1 MGGGKLEEEEKKSK
15 EELFKE
21 FMTKG
26 ANNNVAMVP
35 QEASIRT
42 IVELMVANNISSVLL
57 HDQNEDITGII
68 TEKDIV
74 KKFTLL
80 DFENKLDKNALTL
93 ATRPVLFVNQ
103 QTYQEDIVKI
113 HLAKRIH
120 HFPITNS
127 ENSNGEL
134 QKTKD
139 IVGIVSIGDF
149 LRKFVLDDKK
159 DKKKDKNDEN
169 AELIELFFLNG
180 SGEQNSKSIQCLEGL
195 GVKIKRII
203 NFHAFYQEHQK
214 RTPPIMFDIDSFPI
228 KESKNLIKSLKKYL
242 GPCIF
247 ITQNAALIQAFRMH
261 LNPEFQVIALK
272 PIDYCY
278 FYWLL
283 KQKWAK

>member
-1 MGGGKLEEEEKKSK
+1 MA
-15 EELFKE
+15 
-21 FMTKG
+21 KG

-35 QEASIRT
+35 QETSIRM
-42 IVELMVANNISSVLL
+42 IVELMVENNISSVLV

-74 KKFTLL
+74 RKFTLL
-80 DFENKLDKNALTL
+80 EFDNKLEKNALTL
-93 ATRPVLFVNQ
+93 ATRPVIFVNQ
-103 QTYQEDIVKI
+103 ETYQEDIVKI

-120 HFPITNS
+120 HFPITNN
-127 ENSNGEL
+127 EKPKGEL
-134 QKTKD
+134 QKTQD

-149 LRKFVLDDKK
+149 LRKFVLDEQKDDKN
-159 DKKKDKNDEN
+159 DKNDEP

-180 SGEQNSKSIQCLEGL
+180 SGEQNSKSIRCLEGL
-195 GVKIKRII
+195 GVKIKRIT

-214 RTPPIMFDIDSFPI
+214 KSPPIMFDIDSFPI
-228 KESKNLIKSLKKYL
+228 KEAKNLIISLKKYL

-247 ITQNAALIQAFRMH
+247 ITNNAALIQAFRMH
-261 LNPEFQVIALK
+261 LNPEFQIIALK
-272 PIDYCY
+272 PIDYSY